1 MKHKVQP
8 LVDIVDS
15 AENFYL
21 YFDLP
26 GVNES
31 DLDVGVEGHVLSV
44 QAKQL
49 TGDPDKPETYREK
62 NYESHYELGE
72 TIDVE
77 KIKAKLDQ
85 GVLKLDLPKIAKKG
99 PSKIKIDVA

>member
-1 MKHKVQP
+1 MKQKVQP
-8 LVDIVDS
+8 LVDIIDL

-31 DLDVGVEGHVLSV
+31 DLYVGVEGHVLSV

-49 TGDPDKPETYREK
+49 IGDLDQPETYREK
-62 NYESHYELGE
+62 NYESRYELGE
-72 TIDVE
+72 TIDVD

-85 GVLKLDLPKIAKKG
+85 GVLKLDLPKITKKE